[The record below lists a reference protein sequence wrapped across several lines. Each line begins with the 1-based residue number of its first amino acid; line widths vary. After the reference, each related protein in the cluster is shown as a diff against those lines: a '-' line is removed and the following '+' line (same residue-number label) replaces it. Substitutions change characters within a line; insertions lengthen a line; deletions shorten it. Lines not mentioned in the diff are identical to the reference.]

1 MQISTDHICTNN
13 ICLGV
18 GGRVFMSSM
27 ADATTKCAC
36 QPAPPAY
43 KQAPGVCEKTFS
55 ASFVPQPAENT
66 TSHTPLGAA
75 AAIRRNYTTIESSL
89 FFHYSA

>member
-1 MQISTDHICTNN
+1 
-13 ICLGV
+13 
-18 GGRVFMSSM
+18 MSSM

-66 TSHTPLGAA
+66 TSFSEVIPTNFRL
-75 AAIRRNYTTIESSL
+75 R
-89 FFHYSA
+89 